1 MPIRNSPFLLVVPQ
15 AKGKV
20 MIVPGQ
26 GRPMLWIRVSNPK
39 LPKSPQVVTLA
50 IVDTGADDCLFPADT
65 AVAVGHVLKSVLPK
79 TISGINSATVA
90 YPHTSRIEIL
100 ATLANGG
107 PSTNALYTIKNTL
120 VDFMESGN
128 NQKVPFLLGTKSFLS
143 KFVVTIDYPN
153 SRFSIR
159 RPKAKKSTKT
169 KKTP

>member
-1 MPIRNSPFLLVVPQ
+1 
-15 AKGKV
+15 
-20 MIVPGQ
+20 
-26 GRPMLWIRVSNPK
+26 MLWIRVSNPK

-79 TISGINSATVA
+79 TISGINSSTVA

-107 PSTNALYTIKNTL
+107 PSKKVLYTIKNTL
-120 VDFMESGN
+120 IDFMESGN

-153 SRFSIR
+153 SRFSIC
-159 RPKAKKSTKT
+159 RPKSKKDAKT
-169 KKTP
+169 KKTT